1 MAEPKSLFFYLLRA
15 TICHKGII
23 VTVRGQS
30 SYGHLWLIKVNT
42 P

>member
-1 MAEPKSLFFYLLRA
+1 MAEPKSLFFYLLR
-15 TICHKGII
+15 TTLRHKGLI